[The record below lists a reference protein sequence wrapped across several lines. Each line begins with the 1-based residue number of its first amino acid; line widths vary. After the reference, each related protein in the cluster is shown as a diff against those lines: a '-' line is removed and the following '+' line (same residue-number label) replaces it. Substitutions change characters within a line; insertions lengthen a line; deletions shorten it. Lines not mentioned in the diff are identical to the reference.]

1 MCVCVSVYHW
11 KGTRKLCPHTVW
23 KVVVLGFMQER
34 FHSSSPGGIQS
45 TLIKAGVGETKA
57 GLTIEETRL

>member
-1 MCVCVSVYHW
+1 MAVMQAFWGSRDLRVQDLLW
-11 KGTRKLCPHTVW
+11 
-23 KVVVLGFMQER
+23 VLGFMQER